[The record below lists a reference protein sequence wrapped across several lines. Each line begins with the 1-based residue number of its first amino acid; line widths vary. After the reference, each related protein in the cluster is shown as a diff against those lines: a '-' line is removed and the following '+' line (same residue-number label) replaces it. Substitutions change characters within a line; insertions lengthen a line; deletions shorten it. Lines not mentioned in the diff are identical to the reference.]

1 MFAVFSL
8 QCYAK
13 LMQNFPCYAQFDDV
27 KKFGAIV
34 QRNLGDEV
42 GWSRQGS
49 PGQAWGFCDAVWSAA
64 ERGCS
69 RGQHS

>member
-1 MFAVFSL
+1 MFDVVFL

-49 PGQAWGFCDAVWSAA
+49 PGQAWGFCDAV
-64 ERGCS
+64 
-69 RGQHS
+69 